1 MKTFLLHQ
9 NKNASLFQTDVFAE
23 MAKTS
28 KNFYKKEIL
37 IRYETVSLFET
48 GRNNFEY
55 YCWSH

>member
-9 NKNASLFQTDVFAE
+9 NKNASLFQTDVSAE

-55 YCWSH
+55 YC